1 MFRKVKMYLN
11 FVVMHLWVMTYLVSQ
26 RLGQNVHIVV
36 YHTLQRRVLRP
47 VC

>member
-1 MFRKVKMYLN
+1 MYLN
-11 FVVMHLWVMTYLVSQ
+11 FVVVYLCVMTYLASQ

-36 YHTLQRRVLRP
+36 YHTLQRRMLRP